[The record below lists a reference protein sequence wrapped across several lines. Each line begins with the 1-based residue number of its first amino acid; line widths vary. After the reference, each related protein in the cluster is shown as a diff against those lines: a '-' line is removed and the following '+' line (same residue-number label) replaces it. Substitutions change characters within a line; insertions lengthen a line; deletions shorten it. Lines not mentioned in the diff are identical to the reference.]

1 MSMQATLR
9 RLRDSAMGEHEMSGL
24 PLSQELIAEG
34 NAREAA
40 ALDDEYAALARKL
53 ERRGVAIDA
62 IKQRVAG
69 FSVAVPSW
77 GAGRGGTRFARFTIA
92 GEPTNIHEK
101 LEDCA
106 VVNQLCRITPR
117 VSPHFPWDK
126 VSDYAGLREEAA
138 SLGLGFDAVNSNTFQ
153 DQPDQ
158 PHSYATG
165 SLSST
170 VAAVRAQAVEHNIEC
185 IEIGQA
191 LGSSDLTVWVGDGTN
206 FPGQQDFARSLDRYL
221 DAASEVYA
229 ALPAD
234 WRMLLEHKL
243 YEPAFY
249 STVISDWGSS
259 VLAAQELGPQA
270 KCLIDLGH
278 HAPNT
283 NIEQIV
289 ARLHRFGKLGGFHF
303 NDSKYGDDDLDSGS
317 INPHQL
323 FLVFNELVEAERDP
337 RGDFRPSYM
346 IDQSHNVTDPI
357 ESMLSSAEAI
367 AASFAKA
374 LLVDRAA
381 LHAAQEANDAM
392 MAFQVLRR
400 AYDTDVGPILARA
413 RAEAGGAVDVL
424 AAYRESRWRERKA
437 QERRPAGAG
446 AGIV

>member
-1 MSMQATLR
+1 MSNLPI
-9 RLRDSAMGEHEMSGL
+9 SA
-24 PLSQELIAEG
+24 ELIAEA
-34 NAREAA
+34 NARDLA
-40 ALDDEYAALARKL
+40 ALTEDYDALGRKLART
-53 ERRGVAIDA
+53 GIDVDA
-62 IKQRVAG
+62 VKARVAG

-77 GAGRGGTRFARFTIA
+77 GAGRGGTRFAKFPIP

-106 VVNQLCRITPR
+106 VINQLSCVTPR

-126 VSDYAGLREEAA
+126 VSDYKALREEAA

-153 DQPDQ
+153 DQPGQ
-158 PHSYATG
+158 AHSYATG

-170 VAAVRAQAVEHNIEC
+170 DGATRSQAVEHNIEC
-185 IEIGQA
+185 IEIGVQ
-191 LGSSDLTVWVGDGTN
+191 LGSRDLTVWVGDGTN

-221 DAASEVYA
+221 EAATQIYA
-229 ALPAD
+229 ALPEG
-234 WRMLLEHKL
+234 WRMLLEHKMF
-243 YEPAFY
+243 EPAFY
-249 STVISDWGSS
+249 SSVISDWGSS
-259 VLAAQELGPQA
+259 ILAAQELGPKA
-270 KCLIDLGH
+270 KCLVDLGH

-323 FLVFNELVEAERDP
+323 FLIFNELVEAELHP
-337 RGDFRPSYM
+337 REGFDPSYM

-367 AASFAKA
+367 TASFAKA
-374 LLVDRAA
+374 LVVDRDA
-381 LHAAQEANDAM
+381 LHAAQEANDTM
-392 MAFQVLRR
+392 MAFQALRR
-400 AYDTDVGPILARA
+400 AYNIDVAPIVAMARM
-413 RAEAGGAVDVL
+413 EAGGAIDVL
-424 AAYRESRWRERKA
+424 GTYRESRWRERKA
-437 QERRPAGAG
+437 QERKAVGLG

>member
-1 MSMQATLR
+1 MSNLPI
-9 RLRDSAMGEHEMSGL
+9 SA
-24 PLSQELIAEG
+24 ELIAEA
-34 NAREAA
+34 NARDLA
-40 ALDDEYAALARKL
+40 ALTEDYDALGRKLART
-53 ERRGVAIDA
+53 GIDVDA
-62 IKQRVAG
+62 VKARVAG

-77 GAGRGGTRFARFTIA
+77 GAGRGGTRFAKFPIP

-106 VVNQLCRITPR
+106 VINQLSRVTPR

-126 VSDYAGLREEAA
+126 VSDYKALREEAA

-153 DQPDQ
+153 DQPGQ
-158 PHSYATG
+158 AHSYATG

-170 VAAVRAQAVEHNIEC
+170 DGATRSQAVEHNIEC
-185 IEIGQA
+185 IEIGVQ
-191 LGSSDLTVWVGDGTN
+191 LGSRDLTVWVGDGTN

-221 DAASEVYA
+221 EAAAQIYA
-229 ALPAD
+229 ALPEG
-234 WRMLLEHKL
+234 WRMLLEHKMF
-243 YEPAFY
+243 EPAFY
-249 STVISDWGSS
+249 SSVISDWGSS
-259 VLAAQELGPQA
+259 ILAAQELGPKA
-270 KCLIDLGH
+270 KCLVDLGH

-323 FLVFNELVEAERDP
+323 FLIFNELVEAELHP
-337 RGDFRPSYM
+337 REGFDPSYM

-367 AASFAKA
+367 TASFAKA
-374 LLVDRAA
+374 LVVDRDA
-381 LHAAQEANDAM
+381 LHAAQEANDTM
-392 MAFQVLRR
+392 MAFQALRR
-400 AYDTDVGPILARA
+400 AYNIDVAPVVAMARM
-413 RAEAGGAVDVL
+413 EAGGAIDVL
-424 AAYRESRWRERKA
+424 ATYRESRWRERKA
-437 QERRPAGAG
+437 QERKAVGLG